1 MIRQITTSF
10 MLVTLSLL
18 AVPVSALTVYAD
30 LDGDALF
37 DSKGTFNPGDIF
49 TAGIFAEVDDV
60 HGGLAGFGVRMTFN
74 EPPISVNA
82 APTQLGNVLIDPSWD
97 FLALKSVGAGLVTA
111 GGSHLFN
118 PPSVGV
124 GVHLFDVTFR
134 AGAQGI
140 SILTMTDEIPNFG
153 DFAGADG
160 FDYDAS
166 GELIFLTTQIKVV
179 PVPPALMLF
188 GSGLLG
194 LISFARR
201 RQLKG

>member
-10 MLVTLSLL
+10 MLVALSLL
-18 AVPVSALTVYAD
+18 AAPVSALTVYAD
-30 LDGDALF
+30 LDGDTFF
-37 DSKGTFNPGDIF
+37 DSQGTYNPGDIF

-60 HGGLAGFGVRMTFN
+60 HGGLAGFGVRMSFT

-82 APTQLGNVLIDPSWD
+82 VPAQLDNVSIDPVWN
-97 FLALKSVGAGLVTA
+97 FIPLKSVGVGFVTA
-111 GGSHLFN
+111 GGSQLF
-118 PPSVGV
+118 SSSTGI
-124 GVHLFDVTFR
+124 VHLFDVTFR

-153 DFAGADG
+153 DFAGLDG

-166 GELIFLTTQIKVV
+166 GELIFLTTEIKVI

-201 RQLKG
+201 RQLNG